1 MDHQDRE
8 SIVSEPPNIYDA
20 YYNDRKEEVRA
31 PTLYA
36 AKLAAIG
43 AGPWR
48 DPSKVAA
55 SSASAS
61 ASATIAARPDAGT
74 SPAARIAA

>member
-36 AKLAAIG
+36 AKLAAIALFKPRRSNAHMVSVVLKELADG
-43 AGPWR
+43 RKIGLGESNADFG
-48 DPSKVAA
+48 
-55 SSASAS
+55 
-61 ASATIAARPDAGT
+61 
-74 SPAARIAA
+74 